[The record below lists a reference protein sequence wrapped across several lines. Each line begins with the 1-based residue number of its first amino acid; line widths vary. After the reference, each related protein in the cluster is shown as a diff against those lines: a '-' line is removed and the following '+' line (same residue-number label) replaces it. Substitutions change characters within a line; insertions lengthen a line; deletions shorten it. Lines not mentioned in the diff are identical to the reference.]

1 MLTNRQTGCLRSQ
14 LSEIDTF
21 VALRAVSEIARPIF
35 ICLRAQT
42 CCHRLPRFGL
52 TKPLQIMS
60 ASVQSPN
67 LRTEA
72 IAGVTTFFTMA
83 YIIVVNPSILS
94 TPGTG
99 MAFSGVLTATVLV
112 CFVMTLLMGLYA
124 KLPFA
129 VAPGM
134 GINAYFT
141 FTIILTQKVWWQ
153 VALGIVFW
161 AGVLFLIISVT
172 PVRETIAK
180 AIPAELRLGTAAG
193 IGIFLTFIG
202 LKNAGLIAAD
212 PVTFVK
218 LGTLGLPAILTV
230 VATSISV
237 WLLTRKSAFAFL
249 AGIAAA
255 TLLGWALGLVKAP
268 PRLLSAPDF
277 STVFLKLD
285 ILGALKLSLLPAIIG
300 ILFTDLF
307 DSISTFIGVAHA
319 ADLLDEHGHPKNL
332 KQGLVVDS
340 LATLGAGVAGTSSG
354 TAYIESIAGIN
365 MGGRTGMTSVF
376 TALCFLPCFFLA
388 PLAGMVP
395 PYATASVL
403 ILVGTSMFRSVGKI
417 SFSKIEEGLP
427 AFLTIILIP
436 LTFSI
441 TQGILWGFIS
451 HVGLYWIVGRR
462 RDVHPVMYALAAVS
476 VGLLLLEHVRF

>member
-1 MLTNRQTGCLRSQ
+1 M
-14 LSEIDTF
+14 
-21 VALRAVSEIARPIF
+21 
-35 ICLRAQT
+35 
-42 CCHRLPRFGL
+42 H
-52 TKPLQIMS
+52 
-60 ASVQSPN
+60 

-72 IAGVTTFFTMA
+72 IAGITTFFTMA
-83 YIIVVNPSILS
+83 YIVVVNPTILS

-134 GINAYFT
+134 GINAFFT
-141 FTIILTQKVWWQ
+141 FTIILTQGVWWQ
-153 VALGIVFW
+153 TALGIVFW
-161 AGVLFLIISVT
+161 AGVLFLLISVT
-172 PVRETIAK
+172 PIRETIAK
-180 AIPAELRLGTAAG
+180 AIPAELRIGTAAG

-202 LKNAGLIAAD
+202 LKNAGLITSD
-212 PVTFVK
+212 PVTIVK
-218 LGTLGLPAILTV
+218 LGTLGAQTLLAILGLIVTLILLIRRSALAYLAGIFVVTV
-230 VATSISV
+230 VA
-237 WLLTRKSAFAFL
+237 WA
-249 AGIAAA
+249 AGQ
-255 TLLGWALGLVKAP
+255 VKTP
-268 PRLLSAPDF
+268 PSFVSAPDF
-277 STVFLKLD
+277 HTVFLKLD

-319 ADLLDEHGHPKNL
+319 ANLLDEQGHPRNL
-332 KQGLVVDS
+332 RQGLIVDS
-340 LATLGAGVAGTSSG
+340 IATFGAGLAGTSSG

-365 MGGRTGMTSVF
+365 SGGRTGMTSVF

-395 PYATASVL
+395 VYATAPVL
-403 ILVGTSMFRSVGKI
+403 VLVGAAMFKSVNNIDFG
-417 SFSKIEEGLP
+417 KIEEGLP

-451 HVGLYWIVGRR
+451 HVGLYLIVGRR
-462 RDVHPVMYALAAVS
+462 KEIHPVMYVLALVAI
-476 VGLLLLEHVRF
+476 GLLLLEHSELARALYA

>member
-1 MLTNRQTGCLRSQ
+1 MSTSP
-14 LSEIDTF
+14 
-21 VALRAVSEIARPIF
+21 VA
-35 ICLRAQT
+35 
-42 CCHRLPRFGL
+42 
-52 TKPLQIMS
+52 K
-60 ASVQSPN
+60 PN

-72 IAGVTTFFTMA
+72 IAGITTFFTMS
-83 YIIVVNPSILS
+83 YIVVVNPAILS

-99 MAFSGVLTATVLV
+99 MAFSGVLTATVLI
-112 CFVMTLLMGLYA
+112 CFTMTLLMGLYA

-141 FTIILTQKVWWQ
+141 YTVILQQRVWWQ

-161 AGVLFLIISVT
+161 AGVLFLLISVT

-180 AIPAELRLGTAAG
+180 AIPPELRIATGAG

-202 LKNAGLIAAD
+202 LKNAGLIASD
-212 PVTFVK
+212 PVTLVK
-218 LGTLGLPAILTV
+218 LGTLDRHTLFGAAGMLVTV
-230 VATSISV
+230 
-237 WLLTRKSAFAFL
+237 LLLVRRSAFAYLSGIFTVTAITWA
-249 AGIAAA
+249 AGEIK
-255 TLLGWALGLVKAP
+255 VP
-268 PRLLSAPDF
+268 EQILSPPDF
-277 STVFLKLD
+277 KTVFLKLD

-307 DSISTFIGVAHA
+307 DSISTFIGVSHA
-319 ADLLDEHGHPKNL
+319 ADLLDENGDPRNL
-332 KQGLVVDS
+332 RQGLIVDS
-340 LATLGAGVAGTSSG
+340 VATFGAGLAGTSSG
-354 TAYIESIAGIN
+354 TAYIESVAGIN
-365 MGGRTGMTSVF
+365 SGGRTGLTSVF

-395 PYATASVL
+395 LNATAPVL
-403 ILVGTSMFRSVGKI
+403 ILVGAALFKSVGQI
-417 SFSKIEEGLP
+417 NFAKIEEGLP

-451 HVGLYWIVGRR
+451 HVGLYLVTGRR
-462 RDVHPVMYALAAVS
+462 KDVHPVMYVLAAVALA
-476 VGLLLLEHVRF
+476 LLWLEHT

>member
-1 MLTNRQTGCLRSQ
+1 VVPLT
-14 LSEIDTF
+14 
-21 VALRAVSEIARPIF
+21 
-35 ICLRAQT
+35 
-42 CCHRLPRFGL
+42 
-52 TKPLQIMS
+52 
-60 ASVQSPN
+60 N

-72 IAGVTTFFTMA
+72 IAGITTFFTMA
-83 YIIVVNPSILS
+83 YIVVVNPSILS
-94 TPGTG
+94 TEGTG

-134 GINAYFT
+134 GINAFFT

-161 AGVLFLIISVT
+161 AGVLFLLISIT

-180 AIPAELRLGTAAG
+180 AIPSELRIGTAAG

-202 LKNAGLIAAD
+202 LRNAGFITSD
-212 PVTFVK
+212 PITFVK
-218 LGTLGLPAILTV
+218 LGTLDQKTLLAIVGLIVTV
-230 VATSISV
+230 FLMI
-237 WLLTRKSAFAFL
+237 RGSALSYL
-249 AGIAAA
+249 AGIFAV
-255 TLLGWALGLVKAP
+255 TLLALISGQITAP
-268 PRLLSAPDF
+268 ERFFSAPDF
-277 STVFLKLD
+277 HTVFLKLD
-285 ILGALKLSLLPAIIG
+285 ILGALKLSLLPAIIA

-319 ADLLDEHGHPKNL
+319 ANLLDEHGNPRNL
-332 KQGLVVDS
+332 RQGLIVDS
-340 LATLGAGVAGTSSG
+340 VATFGAGLAGTSSG

-365 MGGRTGMTSVF
+365 VGGRTGLTSVF

-395 PYATASVL
+395 PYATAPVL
-403 ILVGTSMFRSVGKI
+403 ILVGAAMFKSVAGI
-417 SFSKIEEGLP
+417 NFARIEEGLP

-451 HVGLYWIVGRR
+451 HVGLYLIVGRR
-462 RDVHPVMYALAAVS
+462 RDIHPVMYVLALIAI
-476 VGLLLLEHVRF
+476 GLLVLEHSRLS

>member
-1 MLTNRQTGCLRSQ
+1 
-14 LSEIDTF
+14 
-21 VALRAVSEIARPIF
+21 
-35 ICLRAQT
+35 
-42 CCHRLPRFGL
+42 
-52 TKPLQIMS
+52 
-60 ASVQSPN
+60 
-67 LRTEA
+67 
-72 IAGVTTFFTMA
+72 
-83 YIIVVNPSILS
+83 
-94 TPGTG
+94 

-134 GINAYFT
+134 GINAFFT

-153 VALGIVFW
+153 TALGIVFW
-161 AGVLFLIISVT
+161 AGVLFLVISIT

-180 AIPAELRLGTAAG
+180 AIPAELRIGTAAG

-202 LKNAGLIAAD
+202 LKNAGLITSD

-218 LGTLGLPAILTV
+218 LGTLGTQALLAILGLIVTL
-230 VATSISV
+230 I
-237 WLLTRKSAFAFL
+237 LLIRRSALAYL
-249 AGIAAA
+249 AGIFVVTLVAWAAGQVQ
-255 TLLGWALGLVKAP
+255 TPQSVF
-268 PRLLSAPDF
+268 SAPDF
-277 STVFLKLD
+277 QTVFLKLD

-319 ADLLDEHGHPKNL
+319 ANLLDEEGNPRNL
-332 KQGLVVDS
+332 RQGLIVDS
-340 LATLGAGVAGTSSG
+340 VATFGAGLAGTSSG
-354 TAYIESIAGIN
+354 TAYIESIAGIDS
-365 MGGRTGMTSVF
+365 GGRTGMTSVF

-395 PYATASVL
+395 VYATAPVL
-403 ILVGTSMFRSVGKI
+403 VLVGASMFKSVNHIDFG
-417 SFSKIEEGLP
+417 KIEEGLP

-451 HVGLYWIVGRR
+451 HVGLYLIVGRR
-462 RDVHPVMYALAAVS
+462 KEIHPVMYVLALVAI
-476 VGLLLLEHVRF
+476 GLLLLEHSEIAKALYA

>member
-1 MLTNRQTGCLRSQ
+1 
-14 LSEIDTF
+14 
-21 VALRAVSEIARPIF
+21 
-35 ICLRAQT
+35 
-42 CCHRLPRFGL
+42 
-52 TKPLQIMS
+52 
-60 ASVQSPN
+60 
-67 LRTEA
+67 
-72 IAGVTTFFTMA
+72 MA
-83 YIIVVNPSILS
+83 YIVVVNPTILS

-141 FTIILTQKVWWQ
+141 FTVILSQKVWWQ
-153 VALGIVFW
+153 TALGIIFW
-161 AGVLFLIISVT
+161 AGVLFLLISVT

-180 AIPAELRLGTAAG
+180 ALPSELRIATAAG

-202 LKNAGLIAAD
+202 LKNAGFITSD
-212 PVTFVK
+212 PVTLVK
-218 LGTLGLPAILTV
+218 LGTLNLNTLLAILGLVVTV
-230 VATSISV
+230 VLMV
-237 WLLTRKSAFAFL
+237 RRSALAFL
-249 AGIAAA
+249 AGIFAVTVIA
-255 TLLGWALGLVKAP
+255 WASGQIKAP
-268 PRLLSAPDF
+268 DRIFSAPDF

-319 ADLLDEHGHPKNL
+319 ADLLDEDGNPRNL
-332 KQGLVVDS
+332 RQGLIVDS
-340 LATLGAGVAGTSSG
+340 IATLGAGLAGTSSG

-365 MGGRTGMTSVF
+365 SGGRTGMTSVF

-388 PLAGMVP
+388 PLVGMVP
-395 PYATASVL
+395 AYATAPVL
-403 ILVGTSMFRSVGKI
+403 VLVGASMFKSVHHI
-417 SFSKIEEGLP
+417 DFRKIEEGLP

-451 HVGLYWIVGRR
+451 HVGLYLVVGRR
-462 RDVHPVMYALAAVS
+462 KEIHPVMYALAVIAI
-476 VGLLLLEHVRF
+476 GLLLLEHSEFARWLYA

>member
-1 MLTNRQTGCLRSQ
+1 M
-14 LSEIDTF
+14 
-21 VALRAVSEIARPIF
+21 
-35 ICLRAQT
+35 
-42 CCHRLPRFGL
+42 
-52 TKPLQIMS
+52 TKPDI
-60 ASVQSPN
+60 
-67 LRTEA
+67 RTEA
-72 IAGVTTFFTMA
+72 IAGITTFFTMA
-83 YIIVVNPSILS
+83 YIVVVNPAILS

-99 MAFSGVLTATVLV
+99 MTFSGVLTATVLI
-112 CFVMTLLMGLYA
+112 CFTMTLLMGVYA

-134 GINAYFT
+134 GLNAYFT
-141 FTIILTQKVWWQ
+141 YTVILQQKVWWQ

-161 AGVLFLIISVT
+161 AGVLFLLISVT

-180 AIPAELRLGTAAG
+180 AIPPELRIATAAG

-202 LKNAGLIAAD
+202 LKNAGLITAD

-218 LGTLGLPAILTV
+218 LGTLDRHTLFGGVGMLVTV
-230 VATSISV
+230 
-237 WLLTRKSAFAFL
+237 LLMVRRSALAFL
-249 AGIAAA
+249 AGIFVITAITWAAGDIK
-255 TLLGWALGLVKAP
+255 TP
-268 PRLLSAPDF
+268 ERIFTPPDF
-277 STVFLKLD
+277 NTVFLKLD

-319 ADLLDEHGHPKNL
+319 ANLLDENGHPRNL
-332 KQGLVVDS
+332 RHGLIVDS
-340 LATLGAGVAGTSSG
+340 VATFGAGVAGTSSG
-354 TAYIESIAGIN
+354 TAYIESVAGIN
-365 MGGRTGMTSVF
+365 SGGRTGLTSVF

-395 PYATASVL
+395 LFATAPVL
-403 ILVGTSMFRSVGKI
+403 ILVGAAMFKSVGDI
-417 SFSKIEEGLP
+417 NFSRIEEGLP

-451 HVGLYWIVGRR
+451 HVSLYLLTGRR
-462 RDVHPVMYALAAVS
+462 KDVHPVMYVLAAVS
-476 VGLLLLEHVRF
+476 VALLWLEHT